1 MPNWCNTSNSSA
13 RCANRTGAAKRH
25 DRLPCRAGPRAGVLA
40 PHGARPPP
48 TAVNAG
54 DEPVTL
60 TLPWDGTLAEDTLS
74 HQEFFCGNGL
84 LRLTLE
90 PYGTM
95 LLTQPQE

>member
-1 MPNWCNTSNSSA
+1 MKIFCIRSLLSRLLFGLFRFCFSHLRA
-13 RCANRTGAAKRH
+13 LAFSRRTEH
-25 DRLPCRAGPRAGVLA
+25 DHCL
-40 PHGARPPP
+40 

-54 DEPVTL
+54 DELVTL
-60 TLPWDGTLAEDTLS
+60 TLPWDGTLAEDALS

>member
-1 MPNWCNTSNSSA
+1 MPRRAA
-13 RCANRTGAAKRH
+13 RWRSRAARSTTC
-25 DRLPCRAGPRAGVLA
+25 L
-40 PHGARPPP
+40 
-48 TAVNAG
+48 TAVNAC

-60 TLPWDGTLAEDTLS
+60 TLPWDGTLAEDALS